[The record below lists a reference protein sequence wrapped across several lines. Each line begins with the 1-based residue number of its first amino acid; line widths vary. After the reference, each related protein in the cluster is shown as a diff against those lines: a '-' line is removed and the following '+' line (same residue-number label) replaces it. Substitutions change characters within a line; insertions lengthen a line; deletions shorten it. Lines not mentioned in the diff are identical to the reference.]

1 MKRSLSV
8 VVPVFNSSVTLR
20 QLVERC
26 CSVLSECTQNF
37 ELVLVNDCSLDDS
50 WNVICEIAQSVP
62 QVRGINL
69 SRNYGQHNALLCGIR
84 FAKGEFLITID
95 DDLQNPPEEIP
106 KLLDKLEA
114 GYDVVYGTPAHE
126 SHGILRNIASKTTKL
141 LLQRAMGAD
150 TAASIS
156 AFRAFRAHLRTGWKT
171 AAETSVNIDVLLTW
185 SSRKF
190 VAIPVK
196 HDARLAG
203 MSNYTTAKLLH
214 HALNMITGFSTVPL
228 RLASMLG
235 LALSS
240 VGFAFLC
247 YVLLMYLIYG
257 PVVPG
262 FVFLASVVSLFGG
275 FQFLALGI
283 IGEYL
288 ARVHSRTI
296 GRPQYVIRDVTR
308 DWYE

>member
-1 MKRSLSV
+1 
-8 VVPVFNSSVTLR
+8 
-20 QLVERC
+20 
-26 CSVLSECTQNF
+26 
-37 ELVLVNDCSLDDS
+37 
-50 WNVICEIAQSVP
+50 
-62 QVRGINL
+62 
-69 SRNYGQHNALLCGIR
+69 
-84 FAKGEFLITID
+84 
-95 DDLQNPPEEIP
+95 
-106 KLLDKLEA
+106 
-114 GYDVVYGTPAHE
+114 
-126 SHGILRNIASKTTKL
+126 
-141 LLQRAMGAD
+141 
-150 TAASIS
+150 
-156 AFRAFRAHLRTGWKT
+156 
-171 AAETSVNIDVLLTW
+171 
-185 SSRKF
+185 
-190 VAIPVK
+190 
-196 HDARLAG
+196 
-203 MSNYTTAKLLH
+203 
-214 HALNMITGFSTVPL
+214 MITGFSTVPL